1 MIGTKFSGVIVRLGL
16 AIAAM
21 GVAFVATGGVS
32 HAQTSLAERT
42 ATAAEVPWYER
53 FTYSSGLTD
62 KSAAPSWSAV
72 NPRDPKAPVASARWG
87 VTLNVGEEERLR
99 TAEDITPRG
108 ESAVGAFYRFSPR
121 VRVGGQVSVA
131 PQRVTPGASRRAQEE
146 ETAGVKLE
154 SAFRF

>member
-1 MIGTKFSGVIVRLGL
+1 VRLGF

-21 GVAFVATGGVS
+21 GVAVVASTGAA
-32 HAQTSLAERT
+32 HAQATLAERA
-42 ATAAEVPWYER
+42 ATVSEVPWYER
-53 FTYSSGLTD
+53 FTYSSGVAD
-62 KSAAPSWSAV
+62 AAPSWSTI

-99 TAEDITPRG
+99 TSESITPRG
-108 ESAVGAFYRFSPR
+108 ESAIGAFYSFSPR

-131 PQRVTPGASRRAQEE
+131 PQEVTPGAARRDQAQEN
-146 ETAGVKLE
+146 AGVKLE

>member
-1 MIGTKFSGVIVRLGL
+1 LVRLGL

-21 GVAFVATGGVS
+21 GVAVVATGGVAN
-32 HAQTSLAERT
+32 AQTSLAERT

-53 FTYSSGLTD
+53 FTYSAGVSE
-62 KSAAPSWSAV
+62 APPSWSAI

-87 VTLNVGEEERLR
+87 VTVNVGEEERLR
-99 TAEDITPRG
+99 TAEDITPRK

-131 PQRVTPGASRRAQEE
+131 PQPVTPGVPRRQQEE
-146 ETAGVKLE
+146 DSAGVKLE